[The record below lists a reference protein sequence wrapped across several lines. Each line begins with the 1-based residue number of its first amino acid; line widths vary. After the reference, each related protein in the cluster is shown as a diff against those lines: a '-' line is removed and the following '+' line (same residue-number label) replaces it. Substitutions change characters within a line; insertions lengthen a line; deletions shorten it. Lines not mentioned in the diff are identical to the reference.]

1 MGTIVLSV
9 GGCNNLCVCMAT
21 LTRFVIFVIKT
32 LFSPTSQSLFSWEK
46 AGGYV
51 KQRVDEKKN
60 NKAIKK
66 EKRTKF
72 KMSRGTN
79 LASDSSS

>member
-46 AGGYV
+46 DG
-51 KQRVDEKKN
+51 D
-60 NKAIKK
+60 
-66 EKRTKF
+66 
-72 KMSRGTN
+72 M
-79 LASDSSS
+79 

>member
-51 KQRVDEKKN
+51 KQRVDERKKTRRS
-60 NKAIKK
+60 
-66 EKRTKF
+66 KRKREQ
-72 KMSRGTN
+72 SLR
-79 LASDSSS
+79 